1 MKPDLDVK
9 SEFELQNRAEPQSDY
24 KVELKDLELRS
35 GSRNKENSIILEK
48 VCKVEKQ
55 ANKKSE
61 KNKTSTQPTKL
72 FGTDG
77 IRGQANVFPM
87 LPHIVVKV
95 GQAIGV
101 LLIEEKLKSKSLK
114 PKVVIGKDTRLSGY
128 MLEMALA
135 SGLNSMGVDV
145 QLVGPLPTPGIGFIT
160 RNMRADVGIVISA
173 SHNPYSD
180 NGIKIFGADGFKIA
194 DELEREIER
203 LIFEDEFEDYLA
215 KSNQLGRSRRIDDAQ
230 GRYIVHAKN
239 TFPMDLTLDGMR
251 IVLDTANGASYK
263 VARAVFEELGAEVI
277 QIGDEPNGMNIN
289 DKAGA
294 LYPTAVSNA
303 VLHYRADVGVSL
315 DGDADRVMM
324 VDEQGQVL
332 NGDHVL
338 GICAMHMKKNGT
350 LKNNQLVVTHMSNFG
365 LEKVMKKNGI
375 HVTKVNV
382 GDKYVVEELRRT
394 GGNLG
399 GEQSGHIIFL
409 DHSTTGDGCVA
420 ALNVLAVMKTCQ
432 KTLSELREWIEDVPQ
447 ILINVRVKRRAP
459 VDEIKG
465 YTELIERIT
474 KELGDEGRVF
484 IRFSGTEPVIRILV
498 EGPDKSK
505 IHDYAQEI
513 AQLLEKELM

>member
-1 MKPDLDVK
+1 M
-9 SEFELQNRAEPQSDY
+9 
-24 KVELKDLELRS
+24 
-35 GSRNKENSIILEK
+35 
-48 VCKVEKQ
+48 EKQ
-55 ANKKSE
+55 VTKKSE
-61 KNKTSTQPTKL
+61 KPKTPPKL

-77 IRGQANVFPM
+77 IRGQANEFPM
-87 LPHIVVKV
+87 LPNIVVKV
-95 GQAIGV
+95 GQAVGV
-101 LLIEEKLKSKSLK
+101 LLKQNKPEGKSPA

-135 SGLNSMGVDV
+135 SGLNSMGIDV

-160 RNMRADVGIVISA
+160 RNMRADAGIVISA

-180 NGIKIFGADGFKIA
+180 NGIKIFGADCFKIP
-194 DELEREIER
+194 DEMEREIER
-203 LIFEDEFEDYLA
+203 MIFEDHFEDFLA

-239 TFPMDLTLDGMR
+239 TFPIDLTLDGLR

-277 QIGDEPNGMNIN
+277 QIGDEPNGLNIN
-289 DKAGA
+289 DKSGA
-294 LYPTAVSNA
+294 LYPTAVANA

-324 VDEQGQVL
+324 VDEKGQVL
-332 NGDHVL
+332 NGDHIL
-338 GICAMHMKKNGT
+338 GICAIHMKKTGA

-365 LEKVMKKNGI
+365 LEKVMRLNGI
-375 HVTKVNV
+375 SVTKVNV
-382 GDKYVVEELRRT
+382 GDKYVVEELRRS

-420 ALNVLAVMKTCQ
+420 ALNVLAVMRESK
-432 KTLSELREWIEDVPQ
+432 KRLSDLQNWIEEVPQ

-465 YTELIERIT
+465 YNELIEKIT
-474 KELGDEGRVF
+474 AELGGEGRIFV
-484 IRFSGTEPVIRILV
+484 RFSGTEPVIRVLV
-498 EGPDKSK
+498 EGPDRLK
-505 IHDYAQEI
+505 IHEYAQDI